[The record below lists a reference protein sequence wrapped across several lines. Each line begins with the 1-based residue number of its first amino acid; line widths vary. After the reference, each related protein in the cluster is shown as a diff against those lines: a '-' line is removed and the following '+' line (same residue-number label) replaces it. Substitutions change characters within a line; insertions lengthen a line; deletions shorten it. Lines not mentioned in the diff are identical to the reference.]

1 MWLRGPFS
9 VPGRNT
15 DVPEVRMAIRKTTS
29 HIDREGIF
37 TDSRIEVGT
46 LVHTMSG
53 EQISMPTLG
62 WRWFSG
68 KFRSIDDP
76 LELDFFHFLIL
87 DSFSLSFNHSCDPN
101 CGFRNLLDLHAI
113 RTIEAGE
120 ELTFDYSLNARGIY
134 FWWRMSCLCKCGAKN
149 CRGLVSTIA
158 TLPDSAYDR
167 YLSMGVI
174 PKQFRISRRLTI
186 GSWRLGI

>member
-1 MWLRGPFS
+1 MRRPFS

-15 DVPEVRMAIRKTTS
+15 DLPKVQMAIRKTIS
-29 HIDREGIF
+29 RIDREGII
-37 TDSRIEVGT
+37 TDSGIEVGT

-53 EQISMPTLG
+53 EQISMATLC

-76 LELDFFHFLIL
+76 LELDFFNFLIL
-87 DSFSLSFNHSCDPN
+87 DAFSLAFNHSCDPN
-101 CGFRNLLDLHAI
+101 CGFRNLRDLHAI

-120 ELTFDYSLNARGIY
+120 ELTYDYSLSARGIY
-134 FWWRMSCLCKCGAKN
+134 FWWNMSCLCKCGAKN
-149 CRGLVSTIA
+149 CRGLVGTIA

-167 YLSMGVI
+167 YLSIGVI
-174 PKQFRISRRLTI
+174 PKQFRISRRFAI